1 MTRIRQLWKR
11 IKNTI
16 SQFRLR
22 KVTKRMIWVD
32 DELHPDI
39 VHPVSHDTMDN
50 TADRVAHVAN
60 EKICAEAFPYNYI
73 GEIGV
78 NISLKTNQDIDF
90 TRQDNLEEYFREMTV
105 TIETLQSWIS
115 AGILS
120 PHEVRIAE
128 NWIKMMREKDREQL
142 RKRVN

>member
-1 MTRIRQLWKR
+1 MTRFQQLWKR

-16 SQFRLR
+16 SKFRLR
-22 KVTKRMIWVD
+22 KVAKTMIWVD
-32 DELHPDI
+32 DDLHPDT
-39 VHPVSHDTMDN
+39 VQPANHDTMDN
-50 TADRVAHVAN
+50 TAGQATHVAN

-128 NWIKMMREKDREQL
+128 NWIKMMRAKDREQL
-142 RKRVN
+142 RKRDN

>member
-1 MTRIRQLWKR
+1 
-11 IKNTI
+11 
-16 SQFRLR
+16 
-22 KVTKRMIWVD
+22 MIWVD
-32 DELHPDI
+32 DDLHPDA
-39 VHPVSHDTMDN
+39 VQPAGYDTMDN
-50 TADRVAHVAN
+50 TADQAAQVAN
-60 EKICAEAFPYNYI
+60 ERICVEALPYNYI
-73 GEIGV
+73 GDIGV

-120 PHEVRIAE
+120 PQEVRIAE

>member
-1 MTRIRQLWKR
+1 MTRFRQFWKR
-11 IKNTI
+11 IKNII
-16 SQFRLR
+16 SQYRLR
-22 KVTKRMIWVD
+22 KVAKHKIWVD
-32 DELHPDI
+32 DEVHPDT
-39 VHPVSHDTMDN
+39 VQPASQDRMDN
-50 TADRVAHVAN
+50 TADPATQVTN

-90 TRQDNLEEYFREMTV
+90 TRQDNLEEYFQEMTV
-105 TIETLQSWIS
+105 TIDILQSWIS

-128 NWIKMMREKDREQL
+128 NWIKMMRQKDREQL
-142 RKRVN
+142 RKRNN